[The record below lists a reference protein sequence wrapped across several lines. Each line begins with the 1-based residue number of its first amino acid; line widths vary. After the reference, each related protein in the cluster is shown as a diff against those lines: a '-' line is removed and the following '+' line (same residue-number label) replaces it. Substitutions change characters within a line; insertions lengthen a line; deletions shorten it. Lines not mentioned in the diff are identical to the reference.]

1 MVSGENGRSHEKF
14 ESEGFSQKK
23 EIGWQACVHAII
35 LFDGLQVPR
44 ILTPLT
50 QLVPAGILW
59 RTFSAGSKGRSH
71 LSNKRES
78 IQCPNAA
85 DLEYSLRRL

>member
-35 LFDGLQVPR
+35 SDVTFLQEEIASASVR
-44 ILTPLT
+44 IILQSTFIL
-50 QLVPAGILW
+50 LVILLG
-59 RTFSAGSKGRSH
+59 AK
-71 LSNKRES
+71 
-78 IQCPNAA
+78 
-85 DLEYSLRRL
+85 